1 MQNYVYIITFKG
13 DMKMTKGM
21 IEFQGEKCVFELDE
35 TNFLLEIEVITNR
48 GVNEEYLRN
57 FGSLKPRDN
66 LFEGLLVGKTFD
78 NKFIYFNI
86 HNMERTNHDQ
96 FQGIVSS
103 YMISS
108 DEVLAYDSLVVQA
121 DELNYLYPPS
131 QAYSF
136 SENLDTV
143 FVDEFDKNIE
153 TFSFDMNEEHIE
165 AKLRIQS
172 FSHIGTG
179 SPLSSCTYLNLT
191 FSEKKELSFAEDLT
205 FLIKRFLMFVT
216 FRRNVNCTKLTLMR
230 RREPD
235 KINRTSVGE
244 LFINMRDSFVIETD
258 KKVRERVINYSL
270 IKEHLN
276 NLFTN
281 LANEEVYMS
290 HLPETIQESRLITP
304 ARYIMVTAGF
314 EWEFSRSLEVEL
326 THDTNTKYKKEIQD
340 ISAFFDKKIEDNSG
354 KEKKFYKN
362 TKRRALGDV
371 GQKYTL
377 QQKLE
382 FAFEEFDDVLNIFI
396 TQIFYYNGVT
406 FDSKYNDLSERIAE
420 RRNAIGHGNI
430 AKEAH
435 AWHGIDML
443 ILEWLYYAMVLRSI
457 GMDDHKIKVSINE
470 VFRRGIAL

>member
-1 MQNYVYIITFKG
+1 
-13 DMKMTKGM
+13 MTKGM

-35 TNFLLEIEVITNR
+35 TNFSLEIEVITNR

-78 NKFIYFNI
+78 NKFIYFNM

-121 DELNYLYPPS
+121 DELNYLYHPS
-131 QAYSF
+131 QGYSF
-136 SENLDTV
+136 SEKLDTV
-143 FVDEFDKNIE
+143 FVDRFNKITEI
-153 TFSFDMNEEHIE
+153 FSFDLNEEHIE
-165 AKLRIQS
+165 ANLRIEKHLHFGS
-172 FSHIGTG
+172 GT
-179 SPLSSCTYLNLT
+179 PTSSYTVLDLT
-191 FSEKKELSFAEDLT
+191 FNEKAELSFAEDLT

-244 LFINMRDSFVIETD
+244 LFINIRDSFVIETD
-258 KKVRERVINYSL
+258 KKVRERVIDYSL

-276 NLFTN
+276 SLFTN

-290 HLPETIQESRLITP
+290 HLPETIQDSRLITP

-314 EWEFSRSLEVEL
+314 EWEFSRSLEIEL
-326 THDTNTKYKKEIQD
+326 TSDTNTKYEKEIKD
-340 ISAFFDKKIEDNSG
+340 ISAFFDKKIKENSG

-371 GQKYTL
+371 GQKHTL
-377 QQKLE
+377 QQKLA
-382 FAFEEFDDVLNIFI
+382 FAFEEFDDVLNDFI

-406 FDSKYNDLSERIAE
+406 FDSKYNDLAERIAE

-443 ILEWLYYAMVLRSI
+443 ILEWLYYAMLLRSI

-470 VFRRGIAL
+470 VFRRGFAL